1 MKNKKTKTPNP
12 KTIYLFSKTAHP
24 DVQYIPILSTEFF
37 QPDIDFTQYDAIV
50 LTSKQA
56 VPALNKISSGWKE
69 VPLLTIAEKT
79 AEEARRDGATVMLSG
94 DGYGDSLAEIIVNG
108 FFDKKWLYPR
118 PEIVASDFGQ
128 KVRDAGVQMDEA
140 IVYKTSCNEE
150 TSTLSIEDDAVLIF
164 TSPFTIECFLKYYQ
178 FKPTYRVVAIGKT
191 TAAALPEGVTYT
203 MPEKPNVETSV
214 ALAQHIALG
223 S

>member
-1 MKNKKTKTPNP
+1 MSSDNLTSK
-12 KTIYLFSKTAHP
+12 IYLFSKTAHP
-24 DVQYIPILSTEFF
+24 DVHYIPILSTEFF
-37 QPDIDFTQYDAIV
+37 QPDIDFSQYDAIV

-79 AEEARRDGATVMLSG
+79 AEEARKAGATVMLSG
-94 DGYGDSLAEIIVNG
+94 DGYGDSLAEIIING
-108 FFDKKWLYPR
+108 FSDKKWLYPR

-140 IVYKTSCNEE
+140 VVYKTTCNQD
-150 TSTLSIEDDAVLIF
+150 TAGLVIEDDAMLIF

-178 FKPTYRVVAIGKT
+178 FKPTQKVVAIGRT
-191 TAAALPEGVTYT
+191 TAAALPKDIKYH
-203 MPEKPNVETSV
+203 MPEKPTVENSV
-214 ALAQHIALG
+214 LLAQHIAQG
-223 S
+223 G